1 MKKNKLKFN
10 ILDVSIIAAILFL
23 IVGTFVKLQFGTK
36 SQGGTVENA
45 TAVISV
51 EVTDTQKT
59 LSKAIERGDSIKILG
74 NFKSIGKITSV
85 VNRNNKS
92 YVINGDKYEQI
103 ITHDLY
109 RVLIR
114 FEADVYK
121 NENGLFT
128 KDNNY
133 LAPGLV
139 LDFETDNAVFQGTI
153 SSISFK

>member
-1 MKKNKLKFN
+1 MKNNKLRFN
-10 ILDVSIIAAILFL
+10 ILDVSIIAAVLFL
-23 IVGTFVKLQFGTK
+23 IVGSFVKLQFGQKYQNGTGEK
-36 SQGGTVENA
+36 S
-45 TAVISV
+45 TAIISI
-51 EVTDTQKT
+51 EVLDTQKT
-59 LSKAIERGDSIKILG
+59 LSKAVNHGDSIKILG
-74 NFKSIGKITSV
+74 NLKSIGTITSV
-85 VNRNNKS
+85 VNRNNKI

-114 FEADVYK
+114 IEADVYK
-121 NENGLFT
+121 NENGLFS